1 MQPTTLDAMRALLK
15 TDPSL
20 SPADRSQI
28 VETIRSHGRPKEQAP
43 KPTIEPRVA
52 RVLTRTEVGKRFGRS
67 LRFVDKLAAQGVIHR
82 VTMPGRVRACGF
94 REDEVNRVMNGE
106 VL

>member
-1 MQPTTLDAMRALLK
+1 
-15 TDPSL
+15 
-20 SPADRSQI
+20 
-28 VETIRSHGRPKEQAP
+28 
-43 KPTIEPRVA
+43 
-52 RVLTRTEVGKRFGRS
+52 VLTRTEVGKRFGRS

>member
-28 VETIRSHGRPKEQAP
+28 VETIRNHGRPKEQAP
-43 KPTIEPRVA
+43 RLVVEQRVA
-52 RVLTRTEVGKRFGRS
+52 RVLTRAEVGKRFGRS
-67 LRFVDKLAAQGVIHR
+67 LRFVDKLAAQGVLHR

-94 REDEVNRVMNGE
+94 REDEVNRILTGE